1 MAIRHL
7 KHTEID
13 FQKYDACVKKANNYR
28 IYALSWYLNTVTNND
43 WEVLILDNYKAVM
56 PLPYSRIKRKF
67 LKRLIMQPMYCQQLG
82 IFSTG
87 ELNSDIFNQFL
98 KVFKI
103 LKPYVYHFNSENT
116 SYLTSEFKPRNNFEL
131 NLDVSYKQI
140 QKKYSKNLIRNLKKS
155 LKNELSITNKVTID
169 AFILMK
175 DNNKKHAIKSKQYKL
190 MRDLVTKI
198 ISKETGT
205 FYAVK
210 KETDIIAIA
219 FFVETDNRL
228 IHLFST
234 NTTLGKQ
241 VGAIPFLFDSIIQ
254 KNANQ
259 KCVFDFEGSM
269 IEGVAQFF
277 KSFGAENNAYLTLN
291 NSN

>member
-1 MAIRHL
+1 MVIRHL

-13 FQKYDACVKKANNYR
+13 FEKYNTCIKKANNYR
-28 IYALSWYLNTVTNND
+28 IYALSWYLNTVTNKD
-43 WEVLILDNYKAVM
+43 WEVLILDDYKAVM

-82 IFSTG
+82 VFSIG
-87 ELNSDIFNQFL
+87 ELDSDIFNQFL
-98 KVFKI
+98 KVFKV
-103 LKPYVYHFNSENT
+103 LKPYIYHFNSENT
-116 SYLTSEFKPRNNFEL
+116 IYVTSKFEQRNNFEL
-131 NLDVSYKQI
+131 NLNLSYENI
-140 QKKYSKNLIRNLKKS
+140 QKKYSKNLKRNLKKS
-155 LKNELSITNKVTID
+155 VKNELSITSNVTIES
-169 AFILMK
+169 FITMK
-175 DNNKKHAIKSKQYKL
+175 DNNKKHTIKSKQYKL
-190 MRDLVTKI
+190 MRDLVAKI
-198 ISKETGT
+198 ISKKMGA

-210 KETDIIAIA
+210 KENEVIAIA
-219 FFVETDNRL
+219 FIIESKGRL

-234 NTTLGKQ
+234 STTLGKEI
-241 VGAIPFLFDSIIQ
+241 GAMPFLFDRIIQ

-259 KCVFDFEGSM
+259 KCIFDFEGSM

>member
-1 MAIRHL
+1 VAIRHL

-13 FQKYDACVKKANNYR
+13 FDKYDACVKKANNYR
-28 IYALSWYLNTVTNND
+28 VYALSWYLNTVTNKD
-43 WEVLILDNYKAVM
+43 WEILILDDYKAVM

-67 LKRLIMQPMYCQQLG
+67 LKRLIVQPMFCQQLG
-82 IFSTG
+82 VFSMV
-87 ELNSDIFNQFL
+87 ELNVAIFNQFL
-98 KVFKI
+98 KVFKV
-103 LKPYVYHFNSENT
+103 LKSYTYNFNSDNT
-116 SYLTSEFKPRNNFEL
+116 DYLTSDFIPRNNFEL
-131 NLDVSYKQI
+131 NLETSYEQI
-140 QKKYSKNLIRNLKKS
+140 QKKYSKNLKRNLKKS
-155 LKNELSITNKVTID
+155 LKNVLSVTNNVTMD

-175 DNNKKHAIKSKQYKL
+175 DFNKKHSIKSKQYKV
-190 MRDLVTKI
+190 MRDLVAKL
-198 ISKETGT
+198 ISENFGT

-219 FFVETDNRL
+219 FFVETNDRL

-241 VGAIPFLFDSIIQ
+241 VGAIPFLFDSIIK

-259 KCVFDFEGSM
+259 NCVFDFEGSM